1 MFRRKK
7 KRDPMALEFEDWYR
21 VCMIEDNV
29 TGSFNQIYF
38 GVFDHEV
45 FTIVSKQKADEKKK
59 TG

>member
-7 KRDPMALEFEDWYR
+7 KHDPMAREFEDWYK

-29 TGSFNQIYF
+29 MDSFNQIYF

>member
-7 KRDPMALEFEDWYR
+7 KRDPMALEFEDWYK

-29 TGSFNQIYF
+29 MDSFNQIYF

-45 FTIVSKQKADEKKK
+45 FTIISKQKADEKKK